1 MMKRGSTVILYYVSG
16 GIQCYYDT
24 FSRGV
29 KLSNRRYIFSITSL
43 KESHL
48 YVVRWTNSS
57 TFLDVKKPYKFLLFW
72 EFVCYCLFGVKIIG
86 LSSLEIPFPF

>member
-1 MMKRGSTVILYYVSG
+1 MMKHGLTVILYYVSG
-16 GIQCYYDT
+16 GIQFYDT
-24 FSRGV
+24 FSSGV

-57 TFLDVKKPYKFLLFW
+57 TFLDAMKPYKFLFILGI
-72 EFVCYCLFGVKIIG
+72 CL
-86 LSSLEIPFPF
+86 